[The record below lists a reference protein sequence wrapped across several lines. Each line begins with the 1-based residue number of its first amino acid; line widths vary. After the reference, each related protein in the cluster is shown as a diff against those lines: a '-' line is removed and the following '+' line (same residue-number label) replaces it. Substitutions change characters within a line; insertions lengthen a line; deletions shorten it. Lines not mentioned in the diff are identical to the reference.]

1 MLQTSTVKESTLELL
16 KRLQAEPLLATTRLV
31 GGTALSLQIGHR
43 ESEDLDLFSVE
54 PLEGML
60 VQQMLVDKYGFLPTV
75 VAENT
80 LIGFIQGVKIDV
92 IYHPFPWLEPAIE
105 EDGIRIATK
114 TDIAAMKVH
123 AIINRRPSECSGQAC
138 LDNAEREGGKAELN
152 SGKRPKDFVDV
163 AFLSMH
169 YSYNQIKALLL
180 KRYPAY
186 DPIMADKAVIY
197 FGDIDELL
205 IPEIKML
212 GYEFDFERIKSRIIK
227 MTDKPDKV
235 YTTAP
240 LKKS

>member
-16 KRLQAEPLLATTRLV
+16 RKLQAEPLLASTRLV

-43 ESEDLDLFSVE
+43 ESEDLDLFSTE

-60 VQQMLVDKYGFLPTV
+60 VQQMLVEKYGFLPTV
-75 VAENT
+75 IAENT

-92 IYHPFPWLEPAIE
+92 IYHPFPWLEPAIM
-105 EDGIRIATK
+105 EDGMRIATK

-123 AIINRRPSECSGQAC
+123 AIIN
-138 LDNAEREGGKAELN
+138 

-169 YSYNQIKALLL
+169 FPYNEIKRLLL
-180 KRYPAY
+180 RRYPAY

-197 FGDIDELL
+197 FGDIDEDLV
-205 IPEIKML
+205 PEIKMI

-227 MTDKPDKV
+227 MTDRPDKL

-240 LKKS
+240 LRKH